1 MADQVFSER
10 PYRARDAVAF
20 GDDGVK
26 TVQDPITV
34 GIGDNK
40 CGQQLDRMAS
50 VTGDLAQ
57 QFMLFE
63 KRDRNEL
70 AEQTVLAASRACHD
84 ALSLND
90 LGGPNSIPIINP
102 LPRT

>member
-10 PYRARDAVAF
+10 PYCTRDAVAF

-26 TVQDPITV
+26 TAQDPITV
-34 GIGDNK
+34 RIGNNNCRQK
-40 CGQQLDRMAS
+40 LDRMAS
-50 VTGDLAQ
+50 MTGDLAQ

-70 AEQTVLAASRACHD
+70 AEQTR
-84 ALSLND
+84 
-90 LGGPNSIPIINP
+90 
-102 LPRT
+102 PRGLKGVP